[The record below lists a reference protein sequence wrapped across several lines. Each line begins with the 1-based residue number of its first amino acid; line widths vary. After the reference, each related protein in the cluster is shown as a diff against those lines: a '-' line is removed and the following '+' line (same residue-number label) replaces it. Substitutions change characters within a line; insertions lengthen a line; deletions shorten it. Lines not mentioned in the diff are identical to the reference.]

1 MKNIFPSVL
10 IVFTCIV
17 TFSQEPFNTNEG
29 VAIEGYDVVSYFE
42 GKPAKGSKEFS
53 SQLDGITFWFE
64 NEDHLFKF
72 NKTPLKYIPQYG
84 GYCAYAMG
92 KSGEKVSINPKAY
105 LIKEGKLY
113 LFYKNIAVNT
123 LKKWRE
129 ENPQELKEKADK
141 NWFNITHQ

>member
-1 MKNIFPSVL
+1 MKNIFPSIL

-72 NKTPLKYIPQYG
+72 NKAPLKYIPQYG

-92 KSGEKVSINPKAY
+92 KSGEKVSIN
-105 LIKEGKLY
+105 
-113 LFYKNIAVNT
+113 
-123 LKKWRE
+123 
-129 ENPQELKEKADK
+129 
-141 NWFNITHQ
+141 